1 MSHVAPPP
9 SARYVPSL
17 DGIRAL
23 AVVAVVL
30 YHLDFH
36 VADGGFLGV
45 EVFFVLSGYLITT
58 LLLRER
64 RERRSIGLQAFWGR
78 RARRLLPAVVAMI
91 AVVCGISALFHATNV
106 HVRDD
111 AIASLLYVENWW
123 AIIDQRAYFE
133 QFGQPSPF
141 THLWS
146 LAIEEQFYLLWP
158 LALAGAL
165 RYLSKAKAFA
175 LTLVLAGLSVWA
187 MVQLSD
193 ITHVERA
200 YYGTDTRAFGLLLG
214 AAMAFVW
221 KPGDRLRR
229 PGTGRARRILDLLS
243 VLALGGLV
251 WQLAGRSEFDA
262 WTFPWGLLWV
272 DLLSLVLVA
281 AAVAPS
287 TVVSRA
293 LGVRPLAAIG
303 RRSYSLYLWH
313 WPVIVLLRPGGG
325 RPLDGW
331 PTLVLCGLLM
341 AALTEVS
348 FRFVERPFRTGQL
361 APALPERFVAAWR
374 SPRRVA
380 RGFAAASA
388 LVVAAVVAVALTG
401 PSTTDDALTAPVS
414 RSRPTVGTASPAT
427 ATTLPSVTTT
437 PPGTEPTP
445 ASVAPVTTAPP
456 STATTAP
463 LVPTSTVP
471 VSVIGE
477 SVTLAAEGE
486 LQQRF
491 TTAMVNAAEGR
502 QFGDTESAV
511 EALAQQGALST
522 TVVVHVGNNGPIPA
536 GGLDELLQVMDGRRL
551 ILLTV
556 NVPRRWEAQV
566 NDSIRAFVGA
576 NPGVTLIDWKAAVQA
591 DPGLVGSDGVHLT
604 QSGISRYV
612 DLIAGV
618 VGPD

>member
-1 MSHVAPPP
+1 MSRVATPP
-9 SARYVPSL
+9 STRYVPSL

-30 YHLDFH
+30 YHLDFR

-123 AIIDQRAYFE
+123 AIVDQRAYFE

-165 RYLSKAKAFA
+165 RYLNKAKAFA
-175 LTLVLAGLSVWA
+175 LTLVLAGLSIWA
-187 MVQLSD
+187 MVQLTD

-243 VLALGGLV
+243 VAALGGLV

-281 AAVAPS
+281 AAVAPR
-287 TVVSRA
+287 TVISRA
-293 LGVRPLAAIG
+293 LGMRPLAAIG

-313 WPVIVLLRPGGG
+313 WPVIVLLRPGERPPVRRLADPRRLRRAHGCADRGVVPLRRAALPDRTARTRAPRALRGRVAVAPPGGQGLRRSLGPGRRRRRGG
-325 RPLDGW
+325 RPDRAVDDRRL
-331 PTLVLCGLLM
+331 PH
-341 AALTEVS
+341 
-348 FRFVERPFRTGQL
+348 RTRL
-361 APALPERFVAAWR
+361 EVAAHRRNGLAHDGDHVGLGHHEPAGDRADAGQRRAGHHR
-374 SPRRVA
+374 SPVHRHDR
-380 RGFAAASA
+380 
-388 LVVAAVVAVALTG
+388 
-401 PSTTDDALTAPVS
+401 P
-414 RSRPTVGTASPAT
+414 SRPHQHG
-427 ATTLPSVTTT
+427 
-437 PPGTEPTP
+437 PGE
-445 ASVAPVTTAPP
+445 
-456 STATTAP
+456 
-463 LVPTSTVP
+463 
-471 VSVIGE
+471 
-477 SVTLAAEGE
+477 
-486 LQQRF
+486 RD
-491 TTAMVNAAEGR
+491 R
-502 QFGDTESAV
+502 
-511 EALAQQGALST
+511 
-522 TVVVHVGNNGPIPA
+522 
-536 GGLDELLQVMDGRRL
+536 
-551 ILLTV
+551 
-556 NVPRRWEAQV
+556 
-566 NDSIRAFVGA
+566 
-576 NPGVTLIDWKAAVQA
+576 
-591 DPGLVGSDGVHLT
+591 
-604 QSGISRYV
+604 
-612 DLIAGV
+612 
-618 VGPD
+618 

>member
-1 MSHVAPPP
+1 MSRVATPP
-9 SARYVPSL
+9 STRYVPAL
-17 DGIRAL
+17 DGIRAV

-30 YHLDFH
+30 YHLDFRT
-36 VADGGFLGV
+36 ADGGFLGV

-64 RERRSIGLQAFWGR
+64 REQRSIGLQAFWGR

-91 AVVCGISALFHATNV
+91 AVVCGISALFDATDA
-106 HVRDD
+106 HVRSD
-111 AIASLLYVENWW
+111 AVASLLYVENWW
-123 AIIDQRAYFE
+123 AIVDQRAYFE

-165 RYLSKAKAFA
+165 RYLNKAKAFA
-175 LTLVLAGLSVWA
+175 LTLVLAALSIWA
-187 MVQLSD
+187 MVQLTD
-193 ITHVERA
+193 ITRVERA

-229 PGTGRARRILDLLS
+229 PGTGRARRILDVLS
-243 VLALGGLV
+243 VAALGGLV

-281 AAVAPS
+281 AAVAPG
-287 TVVSRA
+287 TAISRV
-293 LGVRPLAAIG
+293 LGLRPLAAIG

-313 WPVIVLLRPGGG
+313 WPVIVLLRPGDG
-325 RPLDGW
+325 RSFDGW
-331 PTLVLCGLLM
+331 PTVVACVALM
-341 AALTEVS
+341 VALTEVS

-361 APALPERFVAAWR
+361 APALPARFVAAWR

-388 LVVAAVVAVALTG
+388 LVVGAVVVVAVTG
-401 PSTTDDALTAPVS
+401 PSTTDTSLTAPVS
-414 RSRPTVGTASPAT
+414 RSRSTVETASP
-427 ATTLPSVTTT
+427 TTGTTSVSTTT
-437 PPGTEPTP
+437 SPTGSEPTP
-445 ASVAPVTTAPP
+445 ASVAPATTAPP
-456 STATTAP
+456 ATPTTAA
-463 LVPTSTVP
+463 LVPSSTVP

-491 TTAMVNAAEGR
+491 ATATVDAAEGR

-511 EALAQQGALST
+511 EALAQQGTLST

-536 GGLDELLQVMDGRRL
+536 GGLDELLRAVGGRRL

-566 NDSIRAFVGA
+566 NGSIHAFVA
-576 NPGVTLIDWKAAVQA
+576 AHPEVTLIDWKAAVQA
-591 DPGLVGSDGVHLT
+591 DPGLVGGDGVHLT

-618 VGPD
+618 VGPS